1 MSFAAQQ
8 RDRGQ
13 PVLPL
18 AAMVDILFLL
28 LIFFLTA
35 SALRE
40 EERSIEVELEQ
51 TGSGQA
57 GAGVSPVIITVTE
70 NDEIYIGQQLYT
82 PEALR
87 GALGAIAET
96 TPGEA
101 IVIRGDKNSKL
112 GTAERILDIAYAVGM
127 TNVRLAT
134 QKRQEG
140 G

>member
-1 MSFAAQQ
+1 VSFAAEQ

-28 LIFFLTA
+28 LIFFMTA
-35 SALRE
+35 SAMRE
-40 EERSIEVELEQ
+40 EERSIDVSLQQ

-57 GAGVSPVIITVTE
+57 GGSVTPVIISITAS
-70 NDEIYIGQQLYT
+70 DEIFIGEQSYT
-82 PEALR
+82 IDALR
-87 GALGAIAET
+87 GALDAIAAT
-96 TPGEA
+96 TPNEA
-101 IVIRGDKNSKL
+101 IVIRGDKKSDL
-112 GTAERILDIAYAVGM
+112 GTTEKILDIAYAVGM

-134 QKRQEG
+134 TNKDG

>member
-1 MSFAAQQ
+1 MSFAAEQ

-28 LIFFLTA
+28 LIFFMTA
-35 SALRE
+35 SAMRE
-40 EERSIEVELEQ
+40 EERSIDVSLQQ

-57 GAGVSPVIITVTE
+57 GGSVTPVIISITAS
-70 NDEIYIGQQLYT
+70 DEIFIGEQSYT
-82 PEALR
+82 IDALR
-87 GALGAIAET
+87 GALDAIAAT
-96 TPGEA
+96 TPNEA
-101 IVIRGDKNSKL
+101 IVIRGDKKSDL
-112 GTAERILDIAYAVGM
+112 GTTEKILDIAYAVGM

-134 QKRQEG
+134 TNKDG